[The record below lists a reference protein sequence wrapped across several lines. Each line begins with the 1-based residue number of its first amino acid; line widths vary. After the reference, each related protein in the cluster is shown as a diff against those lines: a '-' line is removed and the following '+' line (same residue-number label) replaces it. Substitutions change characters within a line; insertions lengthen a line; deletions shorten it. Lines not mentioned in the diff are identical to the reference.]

1 MNNFWDEA
9 IIELKAGKGG
19 DGIVSFHHEKYM
31 PKGGPDGGDGGHG
44 GDIYFVATTGENTLV
59 DFVRLKKIKAEDG
72 SRGSKNNK
80 TGKDGGDLIL
90 KVPVGTVVYQDL
102 KLVFDLD
109 HDGQK
114 ILIAEGGKGGYGNAH
129 YVSSVRQVPT
139 YAQPGKP
146 GENKTLRLELKLIA
160 QVGLMGKPNVGKST
174 ILSVISKARPK
185 IANYEFTTIVPNLGV
200 AQYAGEIF
208 VVADIPGLIEGASA
222 GKGLGQKFLRH
233 IERVKVLVHVLDA
246 TSLDLEKDYQIIRDE
261 LKQYSEILLEKPE
274 IIVINKI
281 DVVDENELKEKIKKL
296 SFGVMQLSAVTQ
308 KGIKELLQAIVEK
321 LAIS

>member
-1 MNNFWDEA
+1 MKARIHDLKIGIIGRSMNNFWDEA

-90 KVPVGTVVYQDL
+90 KVPVGTVVYQDS

-129 YVSSVRQVPT
+129 YVSSVRQV
-139 YAQPGKP
+139 
-146 GENKTLRLELKLIA
+146 
-160 QVGLMGKPNVGKST
+160 
-174 ILSVISKARPK
+174 
-185 IANYEFTTIVPNLGV
+185 
-200 AQYAGEIF
+200 
-208 VVADIPGLIEGASA
+208 
-222 GKGLGQKFLRH
+222 
-233 IERVKVLVHVLDA
+233 
-246 TSLDLEKDYQIIRDE
+246 
-261 LKQYSEILLEKPE
+261 
-274 IIVINKI
+274 
-281 DVVDENELKEKIKKL
+281 
-296 SFGVMQLSAVTQ
+296 QL
-308 KGIKELLQAIVEK
+308 
-321 LAIS
+321 